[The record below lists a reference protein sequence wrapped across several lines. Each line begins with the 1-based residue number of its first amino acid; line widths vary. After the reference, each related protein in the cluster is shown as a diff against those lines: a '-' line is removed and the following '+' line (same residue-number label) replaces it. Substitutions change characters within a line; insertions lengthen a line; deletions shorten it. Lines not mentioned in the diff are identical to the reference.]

1 MRLPCGIA
9 RRSRLHSPS
18 SKCSGGRGPPSAAL
32 PKIRPYARANGG
44 AGGRDQPDLSH
55 DSGPEVASAPETEPQ
70 QEAGAC
76 LVTGD
81 LYHPP
86 LRYGDAYDES
96 SADGVS
102 PRPHWAHLIE
112 SLRDIGPEELG
123 RRCLRA
129 ERRIRENGITYN
141 IYSDPLGANRPWRID
156 ILPLLI
162 SADEWRYIE
171 AGIVQ
176 RAQLLSLL
184 LEDLYGL
191 QDLVA
196 QGHFPAALLYANPA
210 FLRPL
215 VGVRVPTH
223 TYLHMLA
230 VDLAR
235 SPDGQWW
242 VLADRT
248 QAPSGS
254 GYALE
259 NRTIVSDVLPD
270 LFRTSNVLRL
280 APFFRAQREALINL
294 TQRDN
299 PRIVLL
305 TPGPYN
311 ETYFEHAY
319 IARYLGFTLV
329 QGADLTVRN
338 GYVYLKVGEGR
349 QKVDVILRRVDDSF
363 CDPLELR
370 GDSLLGVPGLVG
382 AIVAGNVKVANALG
396 SGLIETAAI
405 MPFLPG
411 LSTQLLG
418 EKLKLPS
425 VATWWCGQT
434 YALDWVLNHLDSVV
448 VKPAFPSRGME
459 PVFGAELPHA
469 EKGKFAERLRARPH
483 EYVAQEQ
490 VALSTAPV
498 WDNGRLNSRSVVL
511 RTYLLNTGRGWTAI
525 PGGLVRVAEAE
536 GSVVSMQRGGHSKDA
551 WVFWDG
557 PIDTFSMLRPRNEPV
572 ALRREPPGVPSSVA
586 DNVFWLGRYVE
597 RAENIARILRAMIPR
612 VRRAEEAELMCL
624 VRLHKCLGSRHSKL
638 PKAKHR
644 QPTSLALEQELTS
657 LLTDAKRPDSLAC
670 TLSEVSRIGGS
681 IRERLSTDMMFLIGQ
696 LRDSIQ
702 IGHGTL
708 FLEYPAMLTDC
719 LELLSAFSGMERE
732 NINRGL
738 GWLFMTTGRRLERAI
753 YLTRQ
758 LREIVTPLTEQDWSL
773 LECLLEIADS
783 SMTYRT
789 RYYTTLQPLAVLVVL
804 IADEANPRSL
814 DFQLSLLVD
823 LYQKLPRLLP
833 DDSQAMRDAL
843 ALLRSFDLR
852 KLEYP
857 LPGATAAHDSDGLS
871 RLANFLQELERLL
884 PSWSNNLSSRYFSHA
899 RTLPITIGQ

>member
-1 MRLPCGIA
+1 MTV
-9 RRSRLHSPS
+9 
-18 SKCSGGRGPPSAAL
+18 
-32 PKIRPYARANGG
+32 
-44 AGGRDQPDLSH
+44 DLCQ
-55 DSGPEVASAPETEPQ
+55 T
-70 QEAGAC
+70 
-76 LVTGD
+76 
-81 LYHPP
+81 P
-86 LRYGDAYDES
+86 LRYGTAYDEL
-96 SADGVS
+96 SADGVT
-102 PRPHWAHLIE
+102 PRPHWTHLME
-112 SLRDIGPEELG
+112 SLRAIGHEELA
-123 RRCLRA
+123 RRWARA

-141 IYSDPLGANRPWRID
+141 IYGDPLGASRAWQID
-156 ILPLLI
+156 IVPLLI
-162 SADEWRYIE
+162 PADEWRYIE
-171 AGIVQ
+171 AGIIQ

-184 LEDLYGL
+184 LEDLYGAQSL
-191 QDLVA
+191 LV
-196 QGHFPAALLYANPA
+196 QGRFPAALLYANPA

-215 VGVRVPTH
+215 VGVRVPAH
-223 TYLHMLA
+223 SYLHMLA

-259 NRTIVSDVLPD
+259 NRIIVADVLPD

-280 APFFRAQREALINL
+280 APFFRAQREALTNL
-294 TQRDN
+294 AQRDN

-305 TPGPYN
+305 TPGPLN
-311 ETYFEHAY
+311 ETYFEHSY

-329 QGADLTVRN
+329 QGKDLTVRN
-338 GYVYLKVGEGR
+338 RRVHLKTVDGLE
-349 QKVDVILRRVDDSF
+349 KVDVILRRVDDSF

-370 GDSLLGVPGLVG
+370 GDSLLGVPGLVD

-396 SGLIETAAI
+396 SGLIESAAI

-425 VATWWCGQT
+425 VATWWCGQP
-434 YALDWVLNHLDSVV
+434 YALDWVLDHLDSVV
-448 VKPAFPSRGME
+448 VKPAFPSSGME

-469 EKGKFAERLRARPH
+469 EKGKFVERLRARPH

-498 WDNGRLNSRSVVL
+498 WDNGSLNSRSVVL
-511 RTYLLNTGRGWTAI
+511 RTYVLNTGSGWIAI

-551 WVFWDG
+551 WVLWDS
-557 PIDTFSMLRPRNEPV
+557 PVDTFSMLPPRNEPV
-572 ALRREPPGVPSSVA
+572 ELRRVSRVVPSSVA
-586 DNVFWLGRYVE
+586 DNAFWLGRYVE

-612 VRRAEEAELMCL
+612 IRRSEEADLGCL
-624 VRLHKCLGSRHSKL
+624 IRLHRCLESRHSKL
-638 PKAKHR
+638 PKAKR
-644 QPTSLALEQELTS
+644 RRPTSAELEQEITS

-670 TLSEVSRIGGS
+670 TLAEVYRTGGT
-681 IRERLSTDMMFLIGQ
+681 IRERLSADMMFLIGQ

-702 IGHGTL
+702 IGGGTP
-708 FLEYPAMLTDC
+708 FLEYPGLLTDS

-738 GWLFMTTGRRLERAI
+738 GWLFMTIGRRLERAI

-758 LREIVTPLTEQDWSL
+758 LREITTPLTEQDWTL
-773 LECLLEIADS
+773 LDCLLEIADS

-789 RYYTTLQPLAVLVVL
+789 RYYTTLQPLAVLDVL
-804 IADEANPRSL
+804 MADETNPRSL
-814 DFQLSLLVD
+814 DFQLSHLAD
-823 LYQKLPRLLP
+823 LYQKLPRHHAADLK
-833 DDSQAMRDAL
+833 AMRAAL
-843 ALLRSFDLR
+843 ALLRNFDLR
-852 KLEYP
+852 KLKYP
-857 LPGATAAHDSDGLS
+857 LPGAAAASGSDGLT
-871 RLANFLQELERLL
+871 RLAGFLKGLEGLL
-884 PSWSNNLSSRYFSHA
+884 PSWSNNLSNRYFSHA
-899 RTLPITIGQ
+899 RTLPISIGQ